1 MVKCSICGDKIQEL
15 FLEKIKGTIVRK
27 PGTNK
32 QYEICFQCQKKFG
45 SKEELLAQI
54 K

>member
-1 MVKCSICGDKIQEL
+1 MAKCSICNDKLEEL

-27 PGTNK
+27 PGGKK
-32 QYEICFQCQKKFG
+32 QYLVCFKCQKKYPD
-45 SKEELLAQI
+45 KEELLKQI

>member
-1 MVKCSICGDKIQEL
+1 MKCSICGEKIAEL

-27 PGTNK
+27 PGTKK
-32 QYEICFQCQKKFG
+32 QYPICFACQKKFH
-45 SKEELLAQI
+45 SKEELLEQI

>member
-1 MVKCSICGDKIQEL
+1 MVKCSICGNKLQEL

-27 PGTNK
+27 ESSSK
-32 QYEICFQCQKKFG
+32 QYSICFECQKKL
-45 SKEELLAQI
+45 SHKEILEQI